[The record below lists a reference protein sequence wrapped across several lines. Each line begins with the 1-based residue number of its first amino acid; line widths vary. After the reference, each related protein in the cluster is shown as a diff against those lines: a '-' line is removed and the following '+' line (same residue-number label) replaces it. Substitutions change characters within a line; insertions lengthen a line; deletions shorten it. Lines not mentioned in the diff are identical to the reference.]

1 MLTQKIVNKKL
12 QPGMVLVGGL
22 TIIAVAPTHWSKE
35 IAVTYQRPGL
45 SPQQSTWSAN
55 GTKHVLVGE

>member
-22 TIIAVAPTHWSKE
+22 TILAVAPTSWSKE
-35 IAVTYQRPGL
+35 VAVTYQRPGCYAKTSL
-45 SPQQSTWSAN
+45 WSAN